1 MTEFNWQL
9 RVPFGYYSQYVT
21 LEWLND
27 WLLEHH
33 HPEYVR
39 RLIGWLHYKNGNV
52 GVGGGWR
59 AGGAQ
64 PDQPGFAPEGKSF
77 HQDQKYADGFI
88 GACAVDSVYKD
99 GPDAGT
105 AHDGIAW
112 AEVPRQGTAEA
123 ERWGIHA
130 NVGVPGN
137 GESWHLQPIEIDGW
151 GSATGNGTHAAPAI
165 VAEYPIPTEHD
176 PVAPVA
182 PPEPEPPTED
192 DMTVIE
198 AIHRPPR
205 NGKYA
210 KNWWIYT
217 HNGEKRCATLDDFDH
232 HFIPVIEDESDE
244 GDDRWEGLYLSTF
257 HTSAPASP

>member
-1 MTEFNWQL
+1 MMAFNWQL

-165 VAEYPIPTEHD
+165 VAGYPIPTEHD
-176 PVAPVA
+176 PAAPVA

-192 DMTVIE
+192 DDMAFTPYVQ
-198 AIHRPPR
+198 RPPKWR
-205 NGKYA
+205 RDDPWVFCGNGGA
-210 KNWWIYT
+210 
-217 HNGEKRCATLDDFDH
+217 RAATDDDVKTVGTKDDDD
-232 HFIPVIEDESDE
+232 PQY
-244 GDDRWEGLYLSTF
+244 GDSRYDALLK
-257 HTSAPASP
+257 SANLEPAP